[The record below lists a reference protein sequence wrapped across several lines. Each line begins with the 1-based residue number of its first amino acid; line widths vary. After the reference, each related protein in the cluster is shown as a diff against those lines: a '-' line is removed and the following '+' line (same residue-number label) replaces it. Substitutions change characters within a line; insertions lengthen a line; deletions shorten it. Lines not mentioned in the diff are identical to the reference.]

1 MYLKWK
7 MWTQNM
13 TSLNFKAGVS
23 NIRLGD
29 YIWAGKDSNL
39 ALWKGLENV
48 KCNDFELL
56 AVLSYVLQLFL
67 AIKTPPALPFILHQY
82 S

>member
-1 MYLKWK
+1 
-7 MWTQNM
+7 M

-56 AVLSYVLQLFL
+56 AVLSYV
-67 AIKTPPALPFILHQY
+67 
-82 S
+82 